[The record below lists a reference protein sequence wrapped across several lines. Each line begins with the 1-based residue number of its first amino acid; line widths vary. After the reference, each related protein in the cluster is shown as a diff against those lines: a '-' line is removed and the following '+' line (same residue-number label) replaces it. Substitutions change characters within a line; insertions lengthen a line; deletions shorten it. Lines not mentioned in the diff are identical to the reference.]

1 MAAAESRPVVLLYNQ
16 VAKTLVEY
24 EVLWTASWLRNI
36 HAAHTGLDRTLIR
49 RDPDTGMHVAL
60 GFPWLVR
67 GAEEFLVESGL
78 SSLKETYLQAHLK
91 KLIADV

>member
-1 MAAAESRPVVLLYNQ
+1 MEPTQCNACRFAMNVELMAAPESRPVVLLYNR

-49 RDPDTGMHVAL
+49 RDPDTGSWPL
-60 GFPWLVR
+60 PGF
-67 GAEEFLVESGL
+67 
-78 SSLKETYLQAHLK
+78 
-91 KLIADV
+91 